1 MNLVRSIAMLVNPV
15 FSSWRRRTIPRIRR
29 IFEQEGIAVQ
39 LIETTRQMHATR
51 RILPACSLDAVIV
64 CGGDGTVFGLLQE
77 IAGTGI
83 PVGICPFG
91 TGNILA
97 QNLGIPRNP
106 IAAARSLLH
115 AKSISAPLGKVICGT
130 AQREFFFAMS
140 AGIGGHAAMMR
151 AAYRYGKHRTGR
163 LAYFLAGFEVLAR
176 HALQP
181 FELAITT
188 TTGETI
194 TRNSSEMIAVRVGA
208 LNLWRPGGGLQ
219 LPFLRLASVEGA
231 SRLRLLQA
239 SIEALALGAGQ
250 RDRKPDPRAAAHY
263 EDVLRVELRTLP
275 GRRYTSPLPLQ
286 ADGEILD
293 LLAPDAPITL
303 QMANVDASFLSVT
316 S

>member
-1 MNLVRSIAMLVNPV
+1 MLVNPV

-29 IFEQEGIAVQ
+29 IFEAEGIDVQ
-39 LIETTRQMHATR
+39 LVETPPAHAGQ
-51 RILPACSLDAVIV
+51 RILPDLSLDAVIV

-83 PVGICPFG
+83 PIGICPLG

-97 QNLGIPRNP
+97 QNLGIPRDP
-106 IAAARSLLH
+106 IAAARTLLNARPLSVPL
-115 AKSISAPLGKVICGT
+115 AKVTCGS
-130 AQREFFFAMS
+130 AQRESLFAMS

-163 LAYFLAGFEVLAR
+163 LAYFAAGFELLAT
-176 HALQP
+176 HALEP
-181 FELAITT
+181 FELEITT

-194 TRNSSEMIAVRVGA
+194 TRTSSEMIAVRVST

-231 SRLRLLQA
+231 SRIRLLQA
-239 SIEALALGAGQ
+239 SVQALAFGAGQ
-250 RDRKPDPRAAAHY
+250 RGRESSPHAAAHY
-263 EDVLRVELRTLP
+263 EDVLRVQARTIP
-275 GRRYTSPLPLQ
+275 QERYTRPLSLQ

-293 LLAPDAPITL
+293 TL
-303 QMANVDASFLSVT
+303 TPTTPVTLEMAGVSADFLSINH
-316 S
+316 